1 MSQGET
7 VRAQAVNTLLFPA
20 VNVLR
25 GIELDIQNH
34 PDCPYREMSR
44 KAIDNLMQLLDLAN
58 GQGCGDGPD

>member
-1 MSQGET
+1 MSQERA
-7 VRAQAVNTLLFPA
+7 VSAQAVNALLFPA

-44 KAIDNLMQLLDLAN
+44 RAIDNLMQLLDMAN
-58 GQGCGDGPD
+58 GQGCGDGPG